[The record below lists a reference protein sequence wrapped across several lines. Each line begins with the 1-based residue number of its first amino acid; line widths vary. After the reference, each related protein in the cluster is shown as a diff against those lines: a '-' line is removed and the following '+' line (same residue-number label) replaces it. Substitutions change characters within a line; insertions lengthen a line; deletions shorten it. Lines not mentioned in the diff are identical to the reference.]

1 MTLNVNDLSRQYG
14 DFQLRV
20 NLAVARG
27 EFLSVIGPSGC
38 GKSTLLRMVAGLEE
52 ADGGS
57 IALNGREISH
67 EPPEKRGIGMVFQ
80 DYALFPHLRV
90 AENVAY
96 GLRLRK
102 MGKNRREARV
112 RELLALVRL
121 ADKADAYPATLSG
134 GQQQRVALARA
145 IAPNPSV
152 LLLDEPLSALDARLR
167 LDLRREIRD
176 VHDRLGLTTLYVTH
190 DQEEALTLSDRI
202 AVMRQGRI
210 LQTGSPRELY
220 ETPGDLF
227 TGMFLG
233 HSNTLFGRVES
244 GWFVTEEGEKV
255 VPLSVEEGPGT
266 LFFRPHH
273 VALHEAPAT
282 HRLSFVVKRVEYC
295 GAWSLVHVAVGSG
308 GQAGPHPLVVFESR
322 NTRWGQGRS
331 GSLEVAADQALFFP
345 GGSPVR
351 AGTPHF

>member
-1 MTLNVNDLSRQYG
+1 MTLNVNDLLRTYG

-20 NLAVARG
+20 NLTVEKG

-52 ADGGS
+52 ADAGS
-57 IALNGREISH
+57 IKLMGREISH

-96 GLRLRK
+96 GLKLRK
-102 MGKNRREARV
+102 VGKKEREARV

-121 ADKADAYPATLSG
+121 SDKAEAFPSTLSG
-134 GQQQRVALARA
+134 GEQQRVALARA

-167 LDLRREIRD
+167 IELRREIREI
-176 VHDRLGLTTLYVTH
+176 HDRLSLTTLYVTH

-202 AVMRQGRI
+202 AVMKKGVI
-210 LQTGSPRELY
+210 LQTGTPKGLY
-220 ETPGDLF
+220 EHPGHLF
-227 TGMFLG
+227 TGTFLG
-233 HSNTLFGRVES
+233 LSNTLEGRVEN
-244 GWFVTEEGEKV
+244 GWFVAQGGQRII
-255 VPLSVEEGPGT
+255 PLSEHSGPGT

-273 VALHEAPAT
+273 VALHESAPKAGVP
-282 HRLSFVVKRVEYC
+282 FVVKRVEYC
-295 GAWSLVHVAVGSG
+295 GGWSLVHVAADGHG
-308 GQAGPHPLVVFESR
+308 LVVFASR
-322 NTRWGQGRS
+322 ETPWVDGRE
-331 GSLEVAADQALFFP
+331 GLLEVDPEGALFFP
-345 GGSPVR
+345 CNQS
-351 AGTPHF
+351 A